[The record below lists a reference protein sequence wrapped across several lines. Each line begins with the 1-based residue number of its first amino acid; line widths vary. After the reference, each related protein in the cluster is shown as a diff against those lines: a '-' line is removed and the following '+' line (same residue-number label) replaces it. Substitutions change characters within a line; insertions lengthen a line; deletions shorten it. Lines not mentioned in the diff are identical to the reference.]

1 MNCSINK
8 TYRPKIRDQH
18 VHAIYRYTQLTT
30 YNQMTY
36 IGSYFIEHHHYIHPL
51 SALCHTRNHVLPT
64 VFNLPKNHRPHY
76 YHSSLYSNN
85 QLRKKH
91 NRSVLAFFF
100 CQLCVCI
107 GGQVCYLNYYSTG
120 SCTSSTFLF
129 TAITQSTINGL
140 KPSTC
145 HSPTFTLGV
154 KHLFT
159 FPLLKYLC
167 VENQNLLP

>member
-1 MNCSINK
+1 MDIDIPNS
-8 TYRPKIRDQH
+8 RH
-18 VHAIYRYTQLTT
+18 VITWHR
-30 YNQMTY
+30 
-36 IGSYFIEHHHYIHPL
+36 SIEHHHYIQPL
-51 SALCHTRNHVLPT
+51 FPLCPTRNHVLPT

-107 GGQVCYLNYYSTG
+107 GGQVCYLNYYSTA
-120 SCTSSTFLF
+120 SCTSTTFLY

-140 KPSTC
+140 KLCEHMFFQKSTVIVY
-145 HSPTFTLGV
+145 FM
-154 KHLFT
+154 
-159 FPLLKYLC
+159 
-167 VENQNLLP
+167 